1 MEKVTKGIIA
11 VIIGGIT
18 AFLGDLAVP
27 IYVLV
32 ACNVIDYA
40 TGLMSASARGEQIS
54 SYKGIRGIAKKVG
67 QWLLVLVGWL
77 LDVLI
82 AYAVHHVSPDLTVPV
97 VVAIIVAVWLGFNEV
112 ISILENLGDMGV
124 PMPPFLKKIVVKLKG
139 KIEDIGEA
147 AAEENSNLN

>member
-1 MEKVTKGIIA
+1 MEKGIKAIIA

-32 ACNVIDYA
+32 ACNIIDYA
-40 TGLMSASARGEQIS
+40 TGLMSAKSRGEAIS
-54 SYKGIRGIAKKVG
+54 SYKGIQGIAKKVG
-67 QWLLVLVGWL
+67 QWLLVIVGWL

-82 AYAVHHVSPDLTVPV
+82 AYAVHHISADLSVPV
-97 VVAIIVAVWLGFNEV
+97 IVAIIVAVWLGFNEV

-124 PMPPFLKKIVVKLKG
+124 PMPPFLMKIVQMLKG
-139 KIEDIGEA
+139 KVEKIGEEA
-147 AAEENSNLN
+147 IDDGE

>member
-1 MEKVTKGIIA
+1 MKENVAKGA
-11 VIIGGIT
+11 VAVVVGGMT
-18 AFLGDLAVP
+18 ACLGDLAIP

-40 TGLMSASARGEQIS
+40 TGLMSAKARGEQIS
-54 SYKGIRGIAKKVG
+54 SYKGIQGIAKKIG

-82 AYAVHHVSPDLTVPV
+82 AYAVHHVSPELSVPI

-124 PMPPFLKKIVVKLKG
+124 PMPAFLKKIVQNLKG

-147 AAEENSNLN
+147 AANNEE

>member
-1 MEKVTKGIIA
+1 MKENVTKGIVA
-11 VIIGGIT
+11 VIVGGLT
-18 AFLGDLAVP
+18 AFLGDLAIP

-40 TGLMSASARGEQIS
+40 TGLMSAKARGEQIS
-54 SYKGIRGIAKKVG
+54 SYKGIQGIAKKIG

-82 AYAVHHVSPDLTVPV
+82 AYAVHHVSPELSVPI

-124 PMPPFLKKIVVKLKG
+124 PMPPFLKKIVQNLKG

-147 AAEENSNLN
+147 AADENE

>member
-1 MEKVTKGIIA
+1 MKENVTKGIVA
-11 VIIGGIT
+11 VVLGGVT
-18 AFLGDLAVP
+18 AFLGDLAIP

-40 TGLMSASARGEQIS
+40 TGLMSAKARGEQIS
-54 SYKGIRGIAKKVG
+54 SYKGIQGIAKKIG

-82 AYAVHHVSPDLTVPV
+82 AYAVHHVSPELSVPV

-124 PMPPFLKKIVVKLKG
+124 PMPPFLKKIVQNLKG
-139 KIEDIGEA
+139 KIEDVGEA
-147 AAEENSNLN
+147 ASGDE

>member
-1 MEKVTKGIIA
+1 MKENITKGVVA
-11 VIIGGIT
+11 LVLGGVT
-18 AFLGDLAVP
+18 AFLGDLAIP

-40 TGLMSASARGEQIS
+40 TGLMSAKARGEQIS
-54 SYKGIRGIAKKVG
+54 SYKGIQGIAKKIG

-82 AYAVHHVSPDLTVPV
+82 AYAVHHVSPELSVPV

-124 PMPPFLKKIVVKLKG
+124 PMPPFLKKIVQNLKG
-139 KIEDIGEA
+139 KIEDVGEA
-147 AAEENSNLN
+147 ASGDE

>member
-18 AFLGDLAVP
+18 AFLGDLAIP

-67 QWLLVLVGWL
+67 QWLLVVVGWL

-97 VVAIIVAVWLGFNEV
+97 VVSIIVAVWLGFNEV

-124 PMPPFLKKIVVKLKG
+124 PMPPFLTNLVKKLKG
-139 KIEDIGEA
+139 KVEKIGDDVVDE
-147 AAEENSNLN
+147 

>member
-1 MEKVTKGIIA
+1 MKENVTKGI
-11 VIIGGIT
+11 VVVVVGGAT
-18 AFLGDLAVP
+18 AFLGDLAIP

-40 TGLMSASARGEQIS
+40 TGLMSAKARGEQIS
-54 SYKGIRGIAKKVG
+54 SYKGIQGIAKKIG

-82 AYAVHHVSPDLTVPV
+82 AYAVHHVSPELSVPV

-124 PMPPFLKKIVVKLKG
+124 PMPPFLKKIVQNLKG
-139 KIEDIGEA
+139 KIEDIGETV
-147 AAEENSNLN
+147 E

>member
-1 MEKVTKGIIA
+1 MKA
-11 VIIGGIT
+11 VKPVCAIVIGGIT
-18 AFLGDLAVP
+18 AFLGDLAIP

-54 SYKGIRGIAKKVG
+54 SYKGIQGIAKKIG

-82 AYAVHHVSPDLTVPV
+82 AYAVHHVSPDLSVPV

-124 PMPPFLKKIVVKLKG
+124 PMPDFLKKIVVKLKG

-147 AAEENSNLN
+147 AAEKEGE

>member
-1 MEKVTKGIIA
+1 MKENVTKGI
-11 VIIGGIT
+11 VVVVVGGAT
-18 AFLGDLAVP
+18 AFLGNLAIP

-40 TGLMSASARGEQIS
+40 TGLMSAKARGEQIS
-54 SYKGIRGIAKKVG
+54 SYKGIQGIAKKIG

-82 AYAVHHVSPDLTVPV
+82 AYAVHHVSPELSVPI
-97 VVAIIVAVWLGFNEV
+97 VVAIIVSVWLGFNEV

-124 PMPPFLKKIVVKLKG
+124 PMPPFLKKIVQNLKG
-139 KIEDIGEA
+139 KIEDIGETV
-147 AAEENSNLN
+147 E

>member
-1 MEKVTKGIIA
+1 MKENVVKGA
-11 VIIGGIT
+11 VAVAVGGLT
-18 AFLGDLAVP
+18 ACLGDLAIP

-40 TGLMSASARGEQIS
+40 TGLMSAKARGEQIS
-54 SYKGIRGIAKKVG
+54 SYKGIQGIAKKIG

-82 AYAVHHVSPDLTVPV
+82 AYAVHHISADLSVPV
-97 VVAIIVAVWLGFNEV
+97 IVAIIVAVWLGFNEV

-124 PMPPFLKKIVVKLKG
+124 PMPPFLMKIVQMLKG
-139 KIEDIGEA
+139 KVEKIGEEA
-147 AAEENSNLN
+147 IDDGE

>member
-1 MEKVTKGIIA
+1 MKENVTKGIVA
-11 VIIGGIT
+11 VIVGGLT
-18 AFLGDLAVP
+18 AFLGDLAIP

-40 TGLMSASARGEQIS
+40 TGLMSAKARGEQIS
-54 SYKGIRGIAKKVG
+54 SYKGIQGIAKKIG

-82 AYAVHHVSPDLTVPV
+82 AYAVHHVSPELSVPI
-97 VVAIIVAVWLGFNEV
+97 VVAIIVSVWLGFNEV

-124 PMPPFLKKIVVKLKG
+124 PMPPFLKKIVQNLKG
-139 KIEDIGEA
+139 KIEDVGEA
-147 AAEENSNLN
+147 ASGEE

>member
-1 MEKVTKGIIA
+1 MKENITKGVVA
-11 VIIGGIT
+11 VIVGGVT
-18 AFLGDLAVP
+18 AFLGDLAIP

-40 TGLMSASARGEQIS
+40 TGLMSAKARGEQIS
-54 SYKGIRGIAKKVG
+54 SYKGIQGIAKKIG

-82 AYAVHHVSPDLTVPV
+82 AYAVHHVSPELSVPI

-124 PMPPFLKKIVVKLKG
+124 PMPPFLKKIVQNLKG
-139 KIEDIGEA
+139 KIEDVGEA
-147 AAEENSNLN
+147 ASGEE

>member
-1 MEKVTKGIIA
+1 MKENITKGVVA
-11 VIIGGIT
+11 VVLGGLT
-18 AFLGDLAVP
+18 AFLGDLAIP

-40 TGLMSASARGEQIS
+40 TGLMSAKARGEQIS
-54 SYKGIRGIAKKVG
+54 SYKGIQGIAKKIG

-82 AYAVHHVSPDLTVPV
+82 AYAVHHVSPELSVPI

-124 PMPPFLKKIVVKLKG
+124 PMPPFLKKIVQNLKG

-147 AAEENSNLN
+147 ASGEE

>member
-1 MEKVTKGIIA
+1 MMKENVTKGIVA
-11 VIIGGIT
+11 VVLGGVT
-18 AFLGDLAVP
+18 AFLGDLAIP

-40 TGLMSASARGEQIS
+40 TGLMSAKARGEQIS
-54 SYKGIRGIAKKVG
+54 SYKGIQGIAKKIG

-82 AYAVHHVSPDLTVPV
+82 AYAVHHVSPELSVPV

-124 PMPPFLKKIVVKLKG
+124 PMPPFLKKIVQNLKG
-139 KIEDIGEA
+139 KIEDVGEA
-147 AAEENSNLN
+147 ASGDE

>member
-124 PMPPFLKKIVVKLKG
+124 PMPPFLTSLVKKLKG
-139 KIEDIGEA
+139 KVEKIGEDA
-147 AAEENSNLN
+147 VGDEE

>member
-1 MEKVTKGIIA
+1 MKENITKGIVA
-11 VIIGGIT
+11 VIVGGVT
-18 AFLGDLAVP
+18 AFRGDLAIP

-40 TGLMSASARGEQIS
+40 TGLMSAKSRGEQIS
-54 SYKGIRGIAKKVG
+54 SYKGIQGIAKKIG

-82 AYAVHHVSPDLTVPV
+82 AYAVHHVSPELSVPI

-124 PMPPFLKKIVVKLKG
+124 PMPPFLKKIVERLKG
-139 KIEDIGEA
+139 KIEDVGETA
-147 AAEENSNLN
+147 TKE

>member
-82 AYAVHHVSPDLTVPV
+82 AYAVRHVSPDLTVPV

-124 PMPPFLKKIVVKLKG
+124 PMPAFLKKIVEKLKG

-147 AAEENSNLN
+147 AASDKESN

>member
-1 MEKVTKGIIA
+1 MEKVTKGIVA

-124 PMPPFLKKIVVKLKG
+124 PMPPFLSKLVKKLKG
-139 KIEDIGEA
+139 KVEKIGEEVA
-147 AAEENSNLN
+147 GDGE

>member
-1 MEKVTKGIIA
+1 MKENVIKGA
-11 VIIGGIT
+11 VAVVLGGLT
-18 AFLGDLAVP
+18 AFLGDLAIP

-40 TGLMSASARGEQIS
+40 TGLMSAKARGEQIS
-54 SYKGIRGIAKKVG
+54 SYKGIQGIAKKVG

-82 AYAVHHVSPDLTVPV
+82 AYAVHHVSPELSVPV

-124 PMPPFLKKIVVKLKG
+124 PMPPFLKKIVQNLKG
-139 KIEDIGEA
+139 KIEDVGEA
-147 AAEENSNLN
+147 ASGEE

>member
-1 MEKVTKGIIA
+1 MKENITKGVVA
-11 VIIGGIT
+11 VVVGGLT
-18 AFLGDLAVP
+18 AFLGDLAIP

-40 TGLMSASARGEQIS
+40 TGLMSAKARGEQIS
-54 SYKGIRGIAKKVG
+54 SYKGIQGIAKKIG

-82 AYAVHHVSPDLTVPV
+82 AYAVHHVSPELSVPI

-124 PMPPFLKKIVVKLKG
+124 PMPPFLKKIVQNLKG
-139 KIEDIGEA
+139 KIEDVGEA
-147 AAEENSNLN
+147 ASGEE

>member
-11 VIIGGIT
+11 VIIGGVT

-67 QWLLVLVGWL
+67 QWLLVVVGWL

-124 PMPPFLKKIVVKLKG
+124 PMPPFLTSLVKKLKG
-139 KIEDIGEA
+139 KVEKIGDDVVND
-147 AAEENSNLN
+147 EE

>member
-1 MEKVTKGIIA
+1 MKENVTKGIIA
-11 VIIGGIT
+11 VIVGGLT
-18 AFLGDLAVP
+18 AFLGDLAIP

-40 TGLMSASARGEQIS
+40 TGLMSAKARGEQIS
-54 SYKGIRGIAKKVG
+54 SYKGIQGIAKKIG

-82 AYAVHHVSPDLTVPV
+82 AYAVHHVSPELSVPI

-124 PMPPFLKKIVVKLKG
+124 PMPPFLKKIVQNLKG
-139 KIEDIGEA
+139 KIEDIGETV
-147 AAEENSNLN
+147 E

>member
-1 MEKVTKGIIA
+1 MKENITKGVVA
-11 VIIGGIT
+11 VVLGGLT
-18 AFLGDLAVP
+18 AFLGDLAIP

-40 TGLMSASARGEQIS
+40 TGLMSAKARGEQIS
-54 SYKGIRGIAKKVG
+54 SYKGIQGIAKKIG

-82 AYAVHHVSPDLTVPV
+82 AYAVHHVSPELSVPV

-124 PMPPFLKKIVVKLKG
+124 PMPPFLKKIVQNLKG
-139 KIEDIGEA
+139 KIEDIGETV
-147 AAEENSNLN
+147 E

>member
-1 MEKVTKGIIA
+1 MKENITKGVVA
-11 VIIGGIT
+11 VVLGGLT
-18 AFLGDLAVP
+18 AFLGDLAIP

-40 TGLMSASARGEQIS
+40 TGLMSAKARGEQIS
-54 SYKGIRGIAKKVG
+54 SYKGIQGIAKKIG

-82 AYAVHHVSPDLTVPV
+82 AYAVHHVSPELSVPI

-124 PMPPFLKKIVVKLKG
+124 PMPPFLKKIVQNLKG

-147 AAEENSNLN
+147 AADENE

>member
-1 MEKVTKGIIA
+1 MKA
-11 VIIGGIT
+11 VKPVCAIVIGGIT
-18 AFLGDLAVP
+18 AFLGDLAIP

-54 SYKGIRGIAKKVG
+54 SYKGIQGIAKKIG

-82 AYAVHHVSPDLTVPV
+82 AYAVHHVSPDLSVPV

-124 PMPPFLKKIVVKLKG
+124 PMPDFLKKIVVKLKG

-147 AAEENSNLN
+147 AAEKEGK

>member
-1 MEKVTKGIIA
+1 MKENVIKGA
-11 VIIGGIT
+11 VAVAVGSLT
-18 AFLGDLAVP
+18 ACLGDLAIP

-40 TGLMSASARGEQIS
+40 TGLMSAKARGEQIS
-54 SYKGIRGIAKKVG
+54 SYKGIQGIAKKIG

-82 AYAVHHVSPDLTVPV
+82 AYAVHHVSPELSVPI
-97 VVAIIVAVWLGFNEV
+97 VVAIIVSVWLGFNEV

-124 PMPPFLKKIVVKLKG
+124 PMPPFLKKIVQNLKG
-139 KIEDIGEA
+139 KIEDVGEA
-147 AAEENSNLN
+147 ASGEE

>member
-82 AYAVHHVSPDLTVPV
+82 AYAVHHVSPDLSVPV

-124 PMPPFLKKIVVKLKG
+124 PMPPFLSKLVKKLKG
-139 KIEDIGEA
+139 KVEKIGEEVA
-147 AAEENSNLN
+147 GDGE

>member
-67 QWLLVLVGWL
+67 QWLLVVVGWL
-77 LDVLI
+77 LDILI
-82 AYAVHHVSPDLTVPV
+82 AYAVHHISPDLSVPV

-124 PMPPFLKKIVVKLKG
+124 PMPPFLTKLVQKLKG
-139 KIEDIGEA
+139 KIEDIGEDVVNDDG
-147 AAEENSNLN
+147 E

>member
-1 MEKVTKGIIA
+1 MKENVTKGI
-11 VIIGGIT
+11 VVVVVGGAT
-18 AFLGDLAVP
+18 AFLGDLAIP

-40 TGLMSASARGEQIS
+40 TGLMSAKARGEQIS
-54 SYKGIRGIAKKVG
+54 SYKGIQGIAKKIG

-82 AYAVHHVSPDLTVPV
+82 AYAVHHVSPELSVPI
-97 VVAIIVAVWLGFNEV
+97 VVAIIVSVWLGFNEV

-124 PMPPFLKKIVVKLKG
+124 PMPPFLKKIVQNLKG
-139 KIEDIGEA
+139 KIEDIGETV
-147 AAEENSNLN
+147 E

>member
-1 MEKVTKGIIA
+1 MKENITKGVVA
-11 VIIGGIT
+11 VVLGGLT
-18 AFLGDLAVP
+18 AFLGDLAIP

-40 TGLMSASARGEQIS
+40 TGLMSAKARGEQIS
-54 SYKGIRGIAKKVG
+54 SYKGIQGIAKKIG

-82 AYAVHHVSPDLTVPV
+82 AYAVHHVSPELSVPV

-124 PMPPFLKKIVVKLKG
+124 PMPPFLKKIVQNLKG
-139 KIEDIGEA
+139 KIEDVGEA
-147 AAEENSNLN
+147 ASGDE